1 MFERLVLVQGQDGD
15 LLRFAIPESV
25 LPLEP
30 ANYATMLRLVLPTT
44 TGDISSTVSS
54 FFASSRDASNCVLSF
69 MDADSWLE
77 LERCCRSCRQ
87 AVAASQCWLAPIMEG
102 HSLRFPLWERK
113 AAYVRHRRAVY
124 RVSKAF
130 EVKSFT
136 NSLVEPDLFI
146 SLV

>member
-1 MFERLVLVQGQDGD
+1 MFERLVLVQGRDGD
-15 LLRFAIPESV
+15 LHHFAIPESV

-30 ANYATMLRLVLPTT
+30 ANYATMLRLTLPTA
-44 TGDISSTVSS
+44 TGDMSSTASS

-69 MDADSWLE
+69 LDADSWLE

-102 HSLRFPLWERK
+102 HSLRFPPEERK

-130 EVKSFT
+130 EVKPFT
-136 NSLVEPDLFI
+136 NSVVEPDLFW
-146 SLV
+146 